1 MDKKEKQVLIYDSH
15 GPDGNIFAI
24 LDRVGNV
31 LRKEGRTSEY
41 NELWNRVNQ
50 CESYNDAL
58 KVIDEYVTLVDVY
71 KKEMEM

>member
-1 MDKKEKQVLIYDSH
+1 MGNKEKPMLIYDSC

-24 LDRVGNV
+24 LGQVGRELRRVG
-31 LRKEGRTSEY
+31 RTGEY

-50 CESYNDAL
+50 CESYREAL
-58 KVIDEYVTLVDVY
+58 SIINEYVTLVDVG

>member
-15 GPDGNIFAI
+15 GSDGNIFAI
-24 LDRVGNV
+24 LGRVGNV

-58 KVIDEYVTLVDVY
+58 RVIDEYVTLVDVY

>member
-1 MDKKEKQVLIYDSH
+1 MENKEKPMLMYDSR

-24 LDRVGNV
+24 LGQVGRELRRVG
-31 LRKEGRTSEY
+31 RTGEY

-58 KVIDEYVTLVDVY
+58 RLINEYVMLVDVG
-71 KKEMEM
+71 KKEVEM